1 MQPYALGTPKA
12 HCACPGKTSQSTPTI
27 SPGLQGLLV
36 ACPVKEKTTPLHPV
50 GYCCG
55 NQHIQNKHQNASN
68 GAAVLP
74 CRQPCCKQ
82 TAAVLPCRQ
91 PFCILPSS
99 VQKQFPPAV
108 QSPDTQWG
116 CQRYPT
122 SIQICCTGG
131 GGVEQAVHTQ
141 EGTIA
146 QKGRGKYTLKHT
158 RLPPPPLHTLQ
169 AGANIDVVT

>member
-131 GGVEQAVHTQ
+131 GG
-141 EGTIA
+141 
-146 QKGRGKYTLKHT
+146 GRTGSPHT
-158 RLPPPPLHTLQ
+158 RGNHCPERTRKVHPQTHTPASSPVAHTTSRCQ
-169 AGANIDVVT
+169 H